1 MLIGLT
7 YDLRSV
13 YLAEGW
19 DPLDAAEFDDEDT
32 IDALEASLSRLGHEV
47 VRIGH
52 FRALVSRLLA
62 GERWDL
68 VFNIAESHGSFGHE
82 ALVPALLEAY
92 RIPCTLSDSLVCA
105 VTLHKAATKRWVRDA
120 GIATADFALVE
131 RIEDVEAIALAF
143 PLFAKPVAE
152 GSSKGVDGDSLA
164 HDRAQL
170 RAVCTRLLGRFAQP
184 VLVERFL
191 PGREVT
197 VGVLG
202 TGDAAHAVG
211 TMEVELHG
219 GADGAG
225 YTYANKQAWRERV
238 RYRLAND
245 EFATTAAELA
255 VAAHRALGARDASRV
270 DVRADERGAPAFIE
284 INPLPGLNPE
294 TGDLPLLWRLGGRA
308 YDGLIGAIVG
318 SAETRI
324 GG

>member
-7 YDLRSV
+7 YDLRSE

-32 IDALEASLSRLGHEV
+32 LEALEAALSRLGHEV
-47 VRIGH
+47 ARIGH
-52 FRALVSRLLA
+52 FRALAARLLG

-68 VFNIAESHGSFGHE
+68 VFNIAESYGGFGRE

-92 RIPCTLSDSLVCA
+92 GIPYTLSDPLVCA
-105 VTLHKAATKRWVRDA
+105 VTLQKAAAKRWLRDA

-131 RIEDVEAIALAF
+131 RITDVERITLPF

-152 GSSKGVDGDSLA
+152 GSSKGVDRDSLT

-170 RAVCTRLLGRFAQP
+170 RAVCARLLERFAQP

-191 PGREVT
+191 PGRELT

-202 TGDAAHAVG
+202 TGDAARAVG
-211 TMEVELHG
+211 AMEVELQS
-219 GADGAG
+219 GADDAG

-238 RYRLAND
+238 RYRLAD
-245 EFATTAAELA
+245 DGFAAAASDLA

-294 TGDLPLLWRLGGRA
+294 TGDLPLLWRLGGRRF
-308 YDGLIGAIVG
+308 DELIGAIVA
-318 SAETRI
+318 SAEARI
-324 GG
+324 RR